1 MREGRSVPP
10 QRKQRHGTQL
20 RHRITE
26 HSRSRPNQVRTNL
39 YTRVITS
46 GLGFKTFLS
55 VACFFFYFAVIY
67 FITNVY
73 NGLFTLT
80 ETDSGTESD
89 SDSKPD
95 GYMYYAEHVHIAQT

>member
-1 MREGRSVPP
+1 MLHV
-10 QRKQRHGTQL
+10 
-20 RHRITE
+20 
-26 HSRSRPNQVRTNL
+26 
-39 YTRVITS
+39 
-46 GLGFKTFLS
+46 
-55 VACFFFYFAVIY
+55 FFFYFAVIY

-95 GYMYYAEHVHIAQT
+95 GYIVLCRTCTHCTDLNLDPTPYFCIEQESESESVPESISGNVNEP

>member
-1 MREGRSVPP
+1 MRT
-10 QRKQRHGTQL
+10 K
-20 RHRITE
+20 
-26 HSRSRPNQVRTNL
+26 L

-46 GLGFKTFLS
+46 GLGFKTYLS
-55 VACFFFYFAVIY
+55 VACFHLFFYFAVIY